1 MKVTGEGFSYWLNS
15 VKLKNFDEF
24 ERKIKNIE
32 VEINIDKLN
41 VRATTK

>member
-1 MKVTGEGFSYWLNS
+1 MKIEGTGFKYWLNE
-15 VKLKNFDEF
+15 KQMRNFDEF